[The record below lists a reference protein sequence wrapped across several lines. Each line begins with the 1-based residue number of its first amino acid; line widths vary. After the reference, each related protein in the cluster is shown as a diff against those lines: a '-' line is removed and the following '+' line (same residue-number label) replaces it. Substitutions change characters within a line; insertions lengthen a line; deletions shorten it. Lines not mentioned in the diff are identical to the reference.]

1 MLVVTSKIQ
10 IPLREL
16 HFTFVRSSG
25 PGGQNVNKVNTKATM
40 RWAVVGSPSLPEA
53 VRGRFL
59 SKYGRR
65 ITKEGDILVTSQR
78 FRDRGRNVAD
88 CLAKLRDM
96 VAEVATAPKRR
107 RPTAPGRAAKA
118 RRRKEK
124 EAVSRRKQMRR
135 KPASDD

>member
-40 RWAVVGSPSLPEA
+40 RWSVASSRSLPEA
-53 VRGRFL
+53 VHERFVT
-59 SKYGRR
+59 KYGYR
-65 ITKEGDILVTSQR
+65 ITKEGDILISSQR

-96 VAEVATAPKRR
+96 VASVVTAPKRR
-107 RPTAPGRAAKA
+107 RPTAPSRGAKA
-118 RRRKEK
+118 RRRKNK
-124 EAVSRRKQMRR
+124 EATSRLKQMRR